1 MKQGNKISI
10 SLGMLF
16 SLLRQPNFNFSDIQV
31 SRRHPVPKYEIRNTF
46 YRITWKVNIVEN
58 LASLCNIAKQ
68 NFLPKDS
75 MENLI
80 WKLVQGPF

>member
-31 SRRHPVPKYEIRNTF
+31 SRSHPVPKYEIRNTF
-46 YRITWKVNIVEN
+46 YRITWKVNIV
-58 LASLCNIAKQ
+58 
-68 NFLPKDS
+68 
-75 MENLI
+75 
-80 WKLVQGPF
+80 

>member
-31 SRRHPVPKYEIRNTF
+31 SRRHPVPKYEIRN
-46 YRITWKVNIVEN
+46 ILQNN
-58 LASLCNIAKQ
+58 LESKHSLKFGQ
-68 NFLPKDS
+68 F
-75 MENLI
+75 M
-80 WKLVQGPF
+80 